1 MKKSS
6 LLHVALLFVIVIQ
19 FIMPYPALADD
30 LPPATPEATE
40 ETTPVD
46 IPPTDETQLP
56 EVLPSETEQAS
67 ETVTVETTE
76 SAEVPP
82 ATEIPALEE
91 IPTEGIL
98 EALPENADLV
108 ILDAG
113 SQPLPLATES
123 AASAIATSDPAW
135 CPEGT
140 SLSAGTC
147 TSYATFTELLTGLH
161 SLGTL
166 TNGTVYVQKDVY
178 AGAETSITFNGTY
191 LPKVG
196 DLILVGGWD
205 LTLPTPQTQDGWST
219 TLGVPLSFT
228 NWTHDLTL
236 QDINIENA
244 SGNGLTIQT
253 SGDVTLTDVSTID
266 NRGDGIN
273 IQSNASITL
282 NNVVSTLNDGNGLT
296 ITATPV
302 LQDVSYTEEFVKGP
316 VTVMAPDYSEPIYV
330 ETGALFVTRYSSIP
344 AQTIDIRNSK
354 FDDNTGN
361 GFSITTPGTITL
373 SNVSASFNDKSGA
386 VIERFANPKPPF
398 PWFYFWN
405 RPYPQLYDLYA
416 YDKQYSMKSNVTNI
430 TFSNNGEYGLV
441 QQGHQG
447 AEFGDTRID
456 NYRFVWYFVINA
468 TMENNGLGGNFGTWT
483 TFPIPPMLGDIPILG
498 GESMYVGKD
507 ANVMNL
513 SVSNDDTNRAQI
525 GTKKA
530 LCESMSLFALQ
541 LPSGDSLIVYC
552 PVNGML
558 SVDNL
563 GRKVLPAP
571 LPNGLTFL
579 SALEVNL
586 SQNGTPTQIITE
598 EGRLKPSFIQ
608 PVDQPNGD
616 FVVLFWDASVNQWV
630 ELPVFG
636 SEGNESFQNGGTVL
650 EGVQVLDNIGRVEV
664 DVNFPGVFVLTVR

>member
-6 LLHVALLFVIVIQ
+6 LLHAALLFVIVIQ
-19 FIMPYPALADD
+19 FTMPYPALADD

-46 IPPTDETQLP
+46 VPPTDETQLP
-56 EVLPSETEQAS
+56 EVLPSETEQVL
-67 ETVTVETTE
+67 ETVTVETAE
-76 SAEVPP
+76 S
-82 ATEIPALEE
+82 TEIPALEE
-91 IPTEGIL
+91 IPIEGIL

-113 SQPLPLATES
+113 NQPVPLATET
-123 AASAIATSDPAW
+123 AASAIASSDPAW

-147 TSYATFTELLTGLH
+147 TSYATFSELLTVLH
-161 SLGTL
+161 SLGAL
-166 TNGTVYVQKDVY
+166 TNGTVYVQKDIY
-178 AGAETSITFNGTY
+178 GGGETSITFNGTD

-205 LTLPTPQTQDGWST
+205 LTLPTPQTQAGWST

-244 SGNGLTIQT
+244 SGNGLIIET
-253 SGDVTLTDVSTID
+253 SGNVTLIDVNTT
-266 NRGDGIN
+266 NNNGDGIN

-302 LQDVSYTEEFVKGP
+302 LQDVSYTETFVKGP
-316 VTVMAPDYSEPIYV
+316 VTIMAPDYSGPIYV

-361 GFSITTPGTITL
+361 GFSIITPGTITL

-416 YDKQYSMKSNVTNI
+416 YDKPRTMKSNVTNI
-430 TFSNNGEYGLV
+430 TFSGNGEYGLV
-441 QQGHQG
+441 QQGRQG
-447 AEFGDTRID
+447 VMFESTSID
-456 NYRFVWYFVINA
+456 NYEFEWRTVTNA
-468 TMENNGLGGNFGTWT
+468 TMENNDLGGNFGTWT

-507 ANVMNL
+507 ANDMA
-513 SVSNDDTNRAQI
+513 VSDDDTNRAQI

-530 LCESMSLFALQ
+530 LCESMSLFALK

-571 LPNGLTFL
+571 LPTGLTFL

-598 EGRLKPSFIQ
+598 AGRLKPSFIQ
-608 PVDQPNGD
+608 PANQTDGD
-616 FVVLFWDASVNQWV
+616 LAILFWDTNANQWV

-636 SEGNESFQNGGTVL
+636 SEGNASFQNGGTVL
-650 EGVQVLDNIGRVEV
+650 EGVQVLDNIRRVEV
-664 DVNFPGVFVLTVR
+664 GVNFPGVFVLTVR